1 MDRIYIALVDTPGI
15 FASLIRRAIGLSY
28 VHVVLALD
36 EQLEEAYS
44 IGRRNPFVPLLAG
57 FEREDKRK
65 ICKAFPSAKYQIY
78 SLPCTARQREG
89 IARQLRECYEN
100 RYSYHYCV
108 AGLPFILFG
117 KEFYQKNHYTCSS
130 FIARCLEENGLAL
143 FQKHFSMVT
152 PRDFY
157 ELKGKEVLYE
167 GDLKYLVAG
176 PRPPLRR
183 GILYES

>member
-1 MDRIYIALVDTPGI
+1 MDRIYIALVDTPGL
-15 FASLIRRAIGLSY
+15 FASLIRRAIDLSY
-28 VHVVLALD
+28 VHVALSLD

-44 IGRRNPFVPLLAG
+44 VGRRNPFIPLLAG

-65 ICKAFPSAKYQIY
+65 IWKAFPTARYQIY
-78 SLPCTARQREG
+78 SLPCETWQKAG

-117 KEFYQKNHYTCSS
+117 KAFYQKNHYTCSS
-130 FIARCLEENGLAL
+130 FIARCLEENGMAL
-143 FQKHFSMVT
+143 FKKHFSTVT

-157 ELKGKEVLYE
+157 ELEGKEILFE
-167 GDLKYLVAG
+167 GELKDLVSG
-176 PRPPLRR
+176 PVPPLRR
-183 GILYES
+183 GVLYES